1 MENTQN
7 ASAFHHST
15 GKRETLSPHIASVRE
30 SFYQQAAA
38 GSSFSS
44 LFSLTGSRSV
54 GLSRT
59 GSGSGGFN
67 DSCVINI
74 NKSAE
79 IHDVLSN
86 SCSGEDIQKLFFS
99 VFMSSWAESHF

>member
-1 MENTQN
+1 M
-7 ASAFHHST
+7 
-15 GKRETLSPHIASVRE
+15 
-30 SFYQQAAA
+30 
-38 GSSFSS
+38 
-44 LFSLTGSRSV
+44 

-86 SCSGEDIQKLFFS
+86 SCRGEDIQKLFFS